1 MTNNTELKLSALP
14 KACAKAMTEY
24 IHADSEA
31 IKAEDTKESKLG
43 TMCTVFIKQYPHDT
57 LAYLISPKTE
67 GSLASVELY
76 NDLLAVHETMLP
88 KNIRELAAM
97 DNDTIPK
104 KLPDGSVNPMKAA
117 VTNAKKQAAS
127 KLKDTRG
134 AITRRLKAIERASM
148 TDDEIDTADDIKAL
162 TRLRTTFATLGK
174 QFEAIAK
181 EDELAEG
188 GKPYQMLG
196 KVIAAMVIEPSH

>member
-1 MTNNTELKLSALP
+1 MTINTELKLATLP
-14 KACAKAMTEY
+14 ASIATAITDY
-24 IHADSEA
+24 VSADSKRS
-31 IKAEDTKESKLG
+31 KAEESRESKLG
-43 TMCTVFIKQYPHDT
+43 TLCKLLIKEYPHNT

-67 GSLASVELY
+67 GSLASVELHD
-76 NDLLAVHETMLP
+76 DLLAVHETMLP

-97 DNDTIPK
+97 DSDTIPK

-117 VTNAKKQAAS
+117 VTSAKKQSSS

-134 AITRRLKAIERASM
+134 AITRRLKAIERENMSK
-148 TDDEIDTADDIKAL
+148 DEIDTADDIKAL

-188 GKPYQMLG
+188 SKPYQMLG
-196 KVIAAMVIEPSH
+196 KVIAAMVIEPIH

>member
-1 MTNNTELKLSALP
+1 MTINTELNLSTLSASIATALTDYVGADI
-14 KACAKAMTEY
+14 KAT
-24 IHADSEA
+24 
-31 IKAEDTKESKLG
+31 KAEDRKASKLG
-43 TMCTVFIKQYPHDT
+43 TLCTLFIKEYPHNT
-57 LAYLISPKTE
+57 LAYLISPSTE
-67 GSLASVELY
+67 GSLASVPLY

-88 KNIRELAAM
+88 DNIRKLIAM
-97 DNDTIPK
+97 DGDTIPK
-104 KLPDGSVNPMKAA
+104 KLPDGSINPMKAA
-117 VTNAKKQAAS
+117 ITDAKKQPAS

-134 AITRRLKAIERASM
+134 AITRRLKAIEREGM

-181 EDELAEG
+181 QDELAEG

>member
-1 MTNNTELKLSALP
+1 MTINTELNLSTLSASI
-14 KACAKAMTEY
+14 ATAITDY
-24 IHADSEA
+24 VSADSKA
-31 IKAEDTKESKLG
+31 TKAEDTRESKLG
-43 TMCTVFIKQYPHDT
+43 TLCTLFIKEYPHDT

-67 GSLASVELY
+67 GSLASVPLY

-97 DNDTIPK
+97 DSDTIPK

-148 TDDEIDTADDIKAL
+148 TEDEIDTADDIKAL